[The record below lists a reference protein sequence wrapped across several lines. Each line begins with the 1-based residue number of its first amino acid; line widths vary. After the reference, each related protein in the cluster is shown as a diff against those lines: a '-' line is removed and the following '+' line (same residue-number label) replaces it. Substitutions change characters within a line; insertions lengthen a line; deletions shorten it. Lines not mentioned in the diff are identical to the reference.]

1 MANLDH
7 VLILPGEAVFAAG
20 RYRRVSHER
29 PGSRTPRPADDAPGS
44 AWGKGRDTRPMSI
57 SGPNANTAVSPAPAR
72 RRAAPGTFRLSEGK
86 RRGAARAPAAL
97 RTAGGIEALIA
108 RQRLENRPSGASRGQ
123 ARPSRA
129 RCARRVQDRPARR
142 HSVPGRAQASPSPS
156 PAASRAARGT
166 MASMACSARSSSG
179 SRSRSPRWRR
189 ASACSGE
196 VQTGFPNRT
205 CAKSTNPGLTR
216 KDRETGFAGAWSGGR
231 ADRLRAISSHCTE
244 TRVCH
249 NSDIVRERAGR
260 YKLAPRARGFA

>member
-108 RQRLENRPSGASRGQ
+108 RQRLENRPSGASRGSS
-123 ARPSRA
+123 AAVSRSM
-129 RCARRVQDRPARR
+129 RSTSSR
-142 HSVPGRAQASPSPS
+142 SP
-156 PAASRAARGT
+156 
-166 MASMACSARSSSG
+166 CSAAFCP
-179 SRSRSPRWRR
+179 RSRS
-189 ASACSGE
+189 G
-196 VQTGFPNRT
+196 
-205 CAKSTNPGLTR
+205 KS
-216 KDRETGFAGAWSGGR
+216 KSFAGGLKGGSR
-231 ADRLRAISSHCTE
+231 DDGLDGVLGEIELRVEVEIAKM
-244 TRVCH
+244 
-249 NSDIVRERAGR
+249 A
-260 YKLAPRARGFA
+260 AR

>member
-1 MANLDH
+1 
-7 VLILPGEAVFAAG
+7 
-20 RYRRVSHER
+20 
-29 PGSRTPRPADDAPGS
+29 
-44 AWGKGRDTRPMSI
+44 MSI

-72 RRAAPGTFRLSEGK
+72 RRAAPGTFSLSEGETPRAAG
-86 RRGAARAPAAL
+86 RRRRCARRAAL
-97 RTAGGIEALIA
+97 RRSLPGKGSKTDRAAQAG
-108 RQRLENRPSGASRGQ
+108 GQ